1 MTKIGISSVMSIKNQ
16 SSVSIINQIQSRERA
31 AECFFVIFATKN
43 RNMNFD
49 ELILKRQSD
58 RKYLPDPVSEEDVV
72 KCLEAARM
80 SPSAC
85 NAQPWKFVVVDDKAK
100 LAEMADAAEGLG
112 MNKFTHGV
120 PVMVAVV
127 LEKMNVS
134 AKLGS
139 LVKNKDYCMLDLG
152 MAVEHFCLQAAELGL
167 GTCIMGWFDEKRI
180 AKLLDVPR
188 GKRIPL
194 IISLGHPDCPTRRK
208 IRKSMEEISSWN
220 SY

>member
-1 MTKIGISSVMSIKNQ
+1 MDF
-16 SSVSIINQIQSRERA
+16 ERL
-31 AECFFVIFATKN
+31 T
-43 RNMNFD
+43 
-49 ELILKRQSD
+49 LTRQSD
-58 RKYLPDPVSEEDVV
+58 RRYMPDPVSREDVL

-85 NAQPWKFVVVDDKAK
+85 NSQPWKFIVVDDKAK

-112 MNKFTHGV
+112 MNKFTRDV

-127 LEKMNVS
+127 LEKMN
-134 AKLGS
+134 ATARLGS
-139 LVKNKDYCMLDLG
+139 LLKHKDYSMLDLG
-152 MAVEHFCLQAAELGL
+152 MAVEHFCLQAADLGL

-180 AKLLDVPR
+180 ARLLGVPR

-194 IISLGHPDCPTRRK
+194 IISLGYPENPTRRK
-208 IRKSMEEISSWN
+208 VRKPVEEMSSWN

>member
-1 MTKIGISSVMSIKNQ
+1 M
-16 SSVSIINQIQSRERA
+16 
-31 AECFFVIFATKN
+31 
-43 RNMNFD
+43 
-49 ELILKRQSD
+49 
-58 RKYLPDPVSEEDVV
+58 PDPVSREDVL

-85 NAQPWKFVVVDDKAK
+85 NSQPWKFIVVDDKAK

-112 MNKFTHGV
+112 MNKFTRGV

-127 LEKMNVS
+127 LKKMN
-134 AKLGS
+134 ATARLGS
-139 LVKNKDYCMLDLG
+139 LLKHKDYSMLDLG
-152 MAVEHFCLQAAELGL
+152 MAVEHFCLQAADLGL

-180 AKLLDVPR
+180 ARLLGVPR

-194 IISLGHPDCPTRRK
+194 IISLGYPENPTRRK
-208 IRKSMEEISSWN
+208 VRKPVEEMSSWN

>member
-1 MTKIGISSVMSIKNQ
+1 M
-16 SSVSIINQIQSRERA
+16 
-31 AECFFVIFATKN
+31 
-43 RNMNFD
+43 
-49 ELILKRQSD
+49 
-58 RKYLPDPVSEEDVV
+58 PDPVSREDVL

-85 NAQPWKFVVVDDKAK
+85 NSQPWKFIVVDDKAK

-112 MNKFTHGV
+112 MNKFTRDV

-127 LEKMNVS
+127 LEKMN
-134 AKLGS
+134 ATARLGS
-139 LVKNKDYCMLDLG
+139 LLKHKDYSVLDLG
-152 MAVEHFCLQAAELGL
+152 MAVEHFCLQAADLGL

-180 AKLLDVPR
+180 ARLLGVPR

-194 IISLGHPDCPTRRK
+194 IISLGYPENPTRRK
-208 IRKSMEEISSWN
+208 VRKPVEEMSSWN

>member
-1 MTKIGISSVMSIKNQ
+1 MDF
-16 SSVSIINQIQSRERA
+16 E
-31 AECFFVIFATKN
+31 
-43 RNMNFD
+43 

-58 RKYLPDPVSEEDVV
+58 RKYAPGKVSTEDIM
-72 KCLEAARM
+72 KCIEAARM

-85 NAQPWKFVVVDDKAK
+85 NAQPWKFVVVDDREK
-100 LAEMADAAEGLG
+100 LNEMADAAEGMG

-127 LEKMNVS
+127 LEKMNFS
-134 AKLGS
+134 AKVGS

-152 MAVEHFCLQAAELGL
+152 MAVEHFCLQAADLGL
-167 GTCIMGWFDEKRI
+167 GTCIMGWFDEKKI
-180 AKLLDVPR
+180 ASLLEVPR

-194 IISLGHPDCPTRRK
+194 IIALGHPEGPTRKK
-208 IRKSMEEISSWN
+208 IRKPLEDMSSWN

>member
-1 MTKIGISSVMSIKNQ
+1 MDFK
-16 SSVSIINQIQSRERA
+16 
-31 AECFFVIFATKN
+31 
-43 RNMNFD
+43 

-58 RKYLPDPVSEEDVV
+58 RKYAPGKVSTEDIM
-72 KCLEAARM
+72 KCIEAARM

-85 NAQPWKFVVVDDKAK
+85 NAQPWKFVVVDDREK
-100 LAEMADAAEGLG
+100 LNEMADAAEGMG

-127 LEKMNVS
+127 LEKMNFS
-134 AKLGS
+134 AKVGS

-152 MAVEHFCLQAAELGL
+152 MAVEHFCLQAADLGL
-167 GTCIMGWFDEKRI
+167 GTCIMGWFDEKKI
-180 AKLLDVPR
+180 ASLLEVPR

-194 IISLGHPDCPTRRK
+194 IIALGHPEGPTRKK
-208 IRKSMEEISSWN
+208 IRKPLEDMSSWN